1 MRNAAGPW
9 SSRPSAQPLTLQAVI
24 HPYATPRALEL
35 AARARAFLDEHVLPH
50 ELDWLQR
57 PSGEVERLLRERHR
71 EHLRD
76 LELWNLYH
84 GREHGGPGLTLTEL
98 AQVVEVLG
106 ESPWGLL
113 AVNAQA
119 PDAGN
124 LELLLAYAGDAA
136 LRERYVA
143 GLLAG
148 ELRSCFGMTEPARAG
163 SNPTLLDTTA
173 VRDGDHYVVNGRK
186 WFTTGADGAAL
197 CIVMAVTDPTA
208 ERPHERASM
217 LCVPTDAPGFT
228 LVRNLPVMGHA
239 GSGWL
244 SHAEVELREVRVPV
258 SYRLGEQGAGF
269 RLAQERLGPGRI
281 HHCMRWIGI
290 AERALRMMLARAATR
305 ELRAGVT
312 LGQQQMVQAW
322 LAEARAEIDAAR
334 LLVLNAA
341 HRIDAEGQRAARDA
355 VSTIKFFAADVML
368 RVVDRA
374 LQTHGGLGVLD
385 DTILAF
391 FYREE
396 RAARIYDGTDE
407 THKASLARRMLREFA
422 RTRPQVLA

>member
-1 MRNAAGPW
+1 M
-9 SSRPSAQPLTLQAVI
+9 T
-24 HPYATPRALEL
+24 HPYSTPRARAL
-35 AARARAFLDEHVLPH
+35 AAAARRFLDEHVLPR
-50 ELDWLQR
+50 ELEWLR
-57 PSGEVERLLRERHR
+57 GSSAEAERALRRHR
-71 EHLRD
+71 DELRD
-76 LELWNLYH
+76 LGLWNLYH
-84 GREHGGPGLTLTEL
+84 APEHGGPGLTLTEV

-124 LELLLAYAGDAA
+124 LELLLAYADDPE

-143 GLLAG
+143 GMLAG
-148 ELRSCFGMTEPARAG
+148 ELRSCFGMTEPDHAG
-163 SNPTLLDTTA
+163 SNPTQLSTTA
-173 VRDGDHYVVNGRK
+173 RLEGGEYVIDGRK

-197 CIVMAVTDPTA
+197 CIVMAVTEPDA
-208 ERPHERASM
+208 ERAHQRASM
-217 LCVPTDAPGFT
+217 IAVPTDAPGFR

-239 GSGWL
+239 GEGWL
-244 SHAEVELREVRVPV
+244 SHAEVSLEGVRVPAR
-258 SYRLGEQGAGF
+258 YRLGEPGAGF

-290 AERALRMMLARAATR
+290 AERSLRMLVDRAATR
-305 ELRAGVT
+305 ELRPGQT
-312 LGQQQMVQAW
+312 LGDQQMVQAW
-322 LAEARAEIDAAR
+322 IAESRAEIDAAR

-341 HRIDAEGQRAARDA
+341 YRIDAEGQKAARDA
-355 VSTIKFFAADVML
+355 VSTIKFHTAGVML
-368 RVVDRA
+368 RAVDRA
-374 LQTHGGLGVLD
+374 LQVHGGLGVLD

-407 THKASLARRMLREFA
+407 THKASLARRLLQA
-422 RTRPQVLA
+422 R

>member
-1 MRNAAGPW
+1 M
-9 SSRPSAQPLTLQAVI
+9 
-24 HPYATPRALEL
+24 HPYSTPRARAL
-35 AARARAFLDEHVLPH
+35 AAAARRFLDEHVLPR
-50 ELDWLQR
+50 ELEWLR
-57 PSGEVERLLRERHR
+57 GSSAEAERALRRHR
-71 EHLRD
+71 DELRD
-76 LELWNLYH
+76 LGLWNLYH
-84 GREHGGPGLTLTEL
+84 APEHGGPGLTLTEV

-124 LELLLAYAGDAA
+124 LELLLAYADAPE

-143 GLLAG
+143 GMLAG
-148 ELRSCFGMTEPARAG
+148 ELRSCFGMTEPDHAG
-163 SNPTLLDTTA
+163 SNPTQLSTTA
-173 VRDGDHYVVNGRK
+173 RLEGGEYVIDGRK

-197 CIVMAVTDPTA
+197 CIVMAVTEPDA
-208 ERPHERASM
+208 ERAHQRASM
-217 LCVPTDAPGFT
+217 IAVPTDAPGFR

-239 GSGWL
+239 GEGWL
-244 SHAEVELREVRVPV
+244 SHAEVSLEGVRVPAR
-258 SYRLGEQGAGF
+258 YRLGEPGAGF

-290 AERALRMMLARAATR
+290 AERSLRMLVDRAATR
-305 ELRAGVT
+305 ELRPGQT
-312 LGQQQMVQAW
+312 LGDQQMVQAW
-322 LAEARAEIDAAR
+322 IAESRAEIDAAR

-341 HRIDAEGQRAARDA
+341 YRIDAEGQKAARDA
-355 VSTIKFFAADVML
+355 VSTIKFHTAGVML
-368 RVVDRA
+368 RAVDRA
-374 LQTHGGLGVLD
+374 LQVHGGLGVLD

-407 THKASLARRMLREFA
+407 THKASLARRLLRA
-422 RTRPQVLA
+422 R

>member
-1 MRNAAGPW
+1 MLP
-9 SSRPSAQPLTLQAVI
+9 
-24 HPYATPRALEL
+24 PYTSPRAQQLTE
-35 AARARAFLDEHVLPH
+35 RARAFLKDVILPN
-50 ELDWLQR
+50 ELAWLKL
-57 PSGEVERLLRERHR
+57 PSEQVEAKLREHKS
-71 EHLRD
+71 ELQG

-84 GREHGGPGLTLTEL
+84 SKEHGGPGLSLTEV

-106 ESPWGLL
+106 ESPFGLL

-124 LELLLAYAGDAA
+124 LELLLEYASDH
-136 LRERYVA
+136 LRRTYVD

-148 ELRSCFGMTEPARAG
+148 ELRSCFGMTEPERAG
-163 SNPTLLDTTA
+163 SNPVLLDTTA
-173 VRDGDHYVVNGRK
+173 VREGDEYVINGRK

-197 CIVMAVTDPTA
+197 CIVMAVTDPGA
-208 ERPHERASM
+208 ERPHQRASM
-217 LCVPTDAPGFT
+217 IAVPTAAEGYT

-244 SHAEVELREVRVPV
+244 SHAEVRFDDVRVPV
-258 SYRLGEQGAGF
+258 GNLLGEQGAGF

-290 AERALRMMLARAATR
+290 AERSLRMLTDRAATR
-305 ELRAGVT
+305 ELKPGVV
-312 LGQQQMVQAW
+312 LGDQQMVQDW
-322 LAEARAEIDAAR
+322 IAESRAEIDAAR

-341 HRIDAEGQRAARDA
+341 YQIDQLGQKAARDA
-355 VSTIKFFAADVML
+355 VSSIKFYTANVML
-368 RVVDRA
+368 RAVDRA
-374 LQTHGGLGVLD
+374 LQAHGGLGVLD
-385 DTILAF
+385 DTILSF

-407 THKASLARRMLREFA
+407 THKSALARRAIRRAKA
-422 RTRPQVLA
+422 RLAPQPEAVH